1 MNGTLVHQMGPAMIV
16 NFRDEWLRA
25 FFEEDIR
32 SRNIPSDLEDRLFR
46 KLQMIDDATN
56 DQDLRSP
63 PSNHFEKLRGRLEK
77 LHSIRIASNGGLSS
91 SGTAPGVKRRKFIS
105 TTTAT
110 DEARD
115 VDDQAQAGEP
125 RRNSH

>member
-1 MNGTLVHQMGPAMIV
+1 MDGTLVHRMGRPMIV

-46 KLQMIDDATN
+46 KLQMIDDAAN

-63 PSNHFEKLRGRLEK
+63 PSNHFEKLHGK
-77 LHSIRIASNGGLSS
+77 LGKRHSIRINQQWRLIFKWNGSRGE
-91 SGTAPGVKRRKFIS
+91 
-105 TTTAT
+105 AT
-110 DEARD
+110 EIYLDNHSYR
-115 VDDQAQAGEP
+115 
-125 RRNSH
+125 